1 MKTIQERAA
10 DYAGKAWS
18 NIEDFNEDHV
28 TFENIV
34 TDAFVAGAQSE
45 REELLRWR
53 DPEVELPDSSKFD
66 WVLLRVQYADGF
78 IGIPKIGEL
87 RSDGLWHCTEYD
99 DLKLGESFEAVYGCK
114 VIGWRPLE
122 EELLATE

>member
-28 TFENIV
+28 TFENIA

-45 REELLRWR
+45 RKELLRWR
-53 DPEVELPDSSKFD
+53 DPKKELPEEGVD
-66 WVLLRVQYADGF
+66 VLIKTTMCRKYCVAFYKGNNYQNY
-78 IGIPKIGEL
+78 
-87 RSDGLWHCTEYD
+87 RWHENNGAID
-99 DLKLGESFEAVYGCK
+99 DDMV
-114 VIGWRPLE
+114 VGWRPIRE
-122 EELLATE
+122 E

>member
-28 TFENIV
+28 TFENIA
-34 TDAFVAGAQSE
+34 TEAFVAGAQSE

-53 DPEVELPDSSKFD
+53 DPNVELPKDGEE
-66 WVLLRVQYADGF
+66 VLVKADC
-78 IGIPKIGEL
+78 PYC
-87 RSDGLWHCTEYD
+87 RYD
-99 DLKLGESFEAVYGCK
+99 VMKHDAFGWWEKTSLAGGGWYKAEVE
-114 VIGWRPLE
+114 ITGWRPIQE
-122 EELLATE
+122 E

>member
-53 DPEVELPDSSKFD
+53 DPNVELPKDGEE
-66 WVLLRVQYADGF
+66 VLIKTTMCKKYCVAFYKGNNCKNYR
-78 IGIPKIGEL
+78 
-87 RSDGLWHCTEYD
+87 WHENNGAID
-99 DLKLGESFEAVYGCK
+99 DDMV
-114 VIGWRPLE
+114 VGWRPIRE
-122 EELLATE
+122 E